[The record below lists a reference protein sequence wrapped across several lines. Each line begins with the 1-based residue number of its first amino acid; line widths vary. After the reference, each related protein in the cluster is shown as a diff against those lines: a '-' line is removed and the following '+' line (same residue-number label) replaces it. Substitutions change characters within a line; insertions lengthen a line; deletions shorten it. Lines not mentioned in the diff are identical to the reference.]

1 LRGRRGD
8 DIGDKKGGEMTE
20 DTMTSRERV
29 LKLFAGEEI
38 DRPPCFSG
46 MGNVTTEGLKKFGY
60 KFAAVHSDAKMMAD
74 SAASTYK
81 LFGFECGVV
90 PFDLCVEAEALG
102 CEINVY
108 AHVEDILYPTIKTK
122 LVNNE
127 EEMDITIPSGLADK
141 GRIPLMKEAIRLVKE
156 DIGKEAAV
164 GTYVLGPFTLAGQI
178 MELNTLLKLSFK
190 KPDKVGALLDILADA
205 IIVVA
210 REYEK
215 AGADYIT
222 VREMGATSDVLSP
235 RVFKNLILP
244 YLKKIFAG
252 LKSNNVLHIC
262 GKTNDIAV
270 FMLESGAGAISVD
283 QKNDIVETRKKI
295 DEDALL
301 FGNYDPYN
309 VLVSGTPEQV
319 REAVTQCMNN
329 GVNAVW
335 PGCDIWPTVPPE
347 NFHAM
352 MDEVKKYRR

>member
-1 LRGRRGD
+1 
-8 DIGDKKGGEMTE
+8 MTNNE
-20 DTMTSRERV
+20 LTSRERV
-29 LKLFAGEEI
+29 LKLFAGEST
-38 DRPPCFSG
+38 DRPSCFSG
-46 MGNVTTEGLKKFGY
+46 MGNVTAEGLKKFGY

-74 SAASTYK
+74 SAASTYR

-108 AHVEDILYPTIKTK
+108 AHLEDILYPTIKTK
-122 LVNNE
+122 LINNE
-127 EEMDITIPSGLADK
+127 DEMDIRIPPDIASR
-141 GRIPLMKEAIRLVKE
+141 GRIPLMKEAIGYLKS
-156 DIGKEAAV
+156 DIGSEVCIGAH
-164 GTYVLGPFTLAGQI
+164 VLGPFTLAGQV
-178 MELNTLLKLSFK
+178 MELNSLLKSSFK
-190 KPDKVGALLDILADA
+190 KADKVGKLLDMLADA
-205 IIVVA
+205 IIVIA
-210 REYEK
+210 QQYES

-244 YLKKIFAG
+244 HLKKIFSRIKA
-252 LKSNNVLHIC
+252 NTVLHIC
-262 GKTNDIAV
+262 GKTNDISV
-270 FMLESGAGAISVD
+270 FMVESGAKAISVD
-283 QKNDIVETRKKI
+283 QKNDVAETRKKI
-295 DEDALL
+295 GPDALL

-309 VLVSGTPEQV
+309 VLVSGAPEKV
-319 REAVTQCMNN
+319 RETMRQCIDN